1 MANNDKATGQVLANW
16 PELRSGPLMTGGIL
30 IGIGALVA
38 LVGTAIAGTH
48 VARATRGW
56 INELETPPDEL
67 ARLKWEQAKSA
78 ATAGASSWRQHPNAK
93 ARLARR
99 AS

>member
-1 MANNDKATGQVLANW
+1 MANDKPTGQVIANW
-16 PELRSGPLMTGGIL
+16 PELKSAPLVAGGIL
-30 IGIGALVA
+30 IGIGALA
-38 LVGTAIAGTH
+38 AIVGAAIAGTH
-48 VARATRGW
+48 VAQATRGW
-56 INELETPPDEL
+56 MNELETPPDEL

-78 ATAGASSWRQHPNAK
+78 ATAGAASWREHPNAK